1 MILILCGFSVA
12 VYLNFK
18 KFIEKVSSIMLL
30 YLKNKGKMKHFK
42 RSNLVS

>member
-1 MILILCGFSVA
+1 MLYFLLCGFCVA

-42 RSNLVS
+42 NDLI